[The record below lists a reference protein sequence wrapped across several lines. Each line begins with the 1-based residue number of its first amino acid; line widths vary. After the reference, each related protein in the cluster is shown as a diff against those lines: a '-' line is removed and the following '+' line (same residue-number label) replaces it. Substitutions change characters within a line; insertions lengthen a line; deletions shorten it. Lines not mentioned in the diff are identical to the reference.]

1 MLAFIIRRVLWGIVT
16 LVAVIFLTFLIF
28 RIFPAADPAQLLAGK
43 GATPQQVKYIN
54 KELGLDHS
62 WIVQFWLYLK
72 GIVLHFNFGTSFYT
86 QRPRARHDFGGALSP
101 TISLTVGAAILWVIF
116 GIPVGIISAVKRGT
130 FLDRAAMSTALT
142 FVSMPSFWFAPD
154 PDLPDRQ
161 VDRAGLDLPGSR
173 AVMSVSRA
181 NPGKWFTSLILP
193 WLVLSLTQ
201 AAVYSRLLR
210 GNLLETMR
218 MDFIRTARAKGLPER
233 TVIFRHGV
241 RAAITPMM
249 TVLGLDLGALLG
261 GAVITERIFEIHG
274 VGLLNIT
281 AITQADFPVVQG
293 TTVLAAMFVVL
304 ANIVVDVL
312 YAYIDP
318 RVRVQ

>member
-1 MLAFIIRRVLWGIVT
+1 
-16 LVAVIFLTFLIF
+16 
-28 RIFPAADPAQLLAGK
+28 
-43 GATPQQVKYIN
+43 
-54 KELGLDHS
+54 
-62 WIVQFWLYLK
+62 
-72 GIVLHFNFGTSFYT
+72 
-86 QRPRARHDFGGALSP
+86 
-101 TISLTVGAAILWVIF
+101 
-116 GIPVGIISAVKRGT
+116 
-130 FLDRAAMSTALT
+130 MSSALT
-142 FVSMPSFWFAPD
+142 FVSMPSFWFA
-154 PDLPDRQ
+154 LIVIYLISQ
-161 VDRAGLDLPGSR
+161 SIGLLSVFPGPGTYVGLTS
-173 AVMSVSRA
+173 

-201 AAVYSRLLR
+201 AAIYSRLLR
-210 GNLLETMR
+210 GNLIEVMR
-218 MDFIRTARAKGLPER
+218 QDFIRTARAKGLPER
-233 TVIFRHGV
+233 TVIMRHGV

-261 GAVITERIFEIHG
+261 GAVITEKIFEIHG

-281 AITQADFPVVQG
+281 AITQSDFPVVQG

>member
-16 LVAVIFLTFLIF
+16 LICVIFLTFLIF
-28 RIFPAADPAQLLAGK
+28 RIFPAANPAQLLAGK
-43 GATPQQVKYIN
+43 GATPQQIKYIN
-54 KELGLDHS
+54 KELGLNHT

-72 GIVLHFNFGTSFYT
+72 GIVLHFNLGTSFYT
-86 QRPRARHDFGGALSP
+86 QRPVLPTIGNALSP

-116 GIPVGIISAVKRGT
+116 GVPVGIISAVRRGT

-142 FVSMPSFWFAPD
+142 FVSMPSFWFA
-154 PDLPDRQ
+154 LILIYLI
-161 VDRAGLDLPGSR
+161 AKSIGLVGVFPGPGTY
-173 AVMSVSRA
+173 VGLTA

-201 AAVYSRLLR
+201 AAIYSRLLR
-210 GNLLETMR
+210 GNLIETMR

-233 TVIFRHGV
+233 TVIWRHGV

-261 GAVITERIFEIHG
+261 GAVITEKIFEIHG

-281 AITQADFPVVQG
+281 AINQADFPIVQG

-312 YAYIDP
+312 YAYVDP

>member
-1 MLAFIIRRVLWGIVT
+1 LLAFIIRRVLWGIVT
-16 LVAVIFLTFLIF
+16 LIAVIFLTFLIF
-28 RIFPAADPAQLLAGK
+28 RIFPAANPAELLAGK
-43 GATPQQVKYIN
+43 GATPQTIRHIN
-54 KELGLDHS
+54 QELGLNHS

-72 GIVLHFNFGTSFYT
+72 GIILHFNFGFSFYT
-86 QRPRARHDFGGALSP
+86 QRPVLGTISGALSE
-101 TISLTVGAAILWVIF
+101 TISLTVGAAVLWVIF
-116 GIPVGIISAVKRGT
+116 GIPVGIISAVRRGT
-130 FLDRAAMSTALT
+130 FLDRVAMSTALT
-142 FVSMPSFWFAPD
+142 FVSMPSFWFA
-154 PDLPDRQ
+154 LILIYLIAKQ
-161 VDRAGLDLPGSR
+161 IGLVSVLPGPGTY
-173 AVMSVSRA
+173 VGLTA
-181 NPGKWFTSLILP
+181 NPGKWFTSLIMP

-201 AAVYSRLLR
+201 AAIYSRLLR
-210 GNLLETMR
+210 GNLIEVMR

-233 TVIFRHGV
+233 TVIMRHGV

-261 GAVITERIFEIHG
+261 GAVITEKIFEIHG

-281 AITQADFPVVQG
+281 AITQSDFPIVQG

-312 YAYIDP
+312 YAYVDP

>member
-1 MLAFIIRRVLWGIVT
+1 MAAFIIRRVLWGIVT
-16 LVAVIFLTFLIF
+16 LVCVIFLTFLIF
-28 RIFPAADPAQLLAGK
+28 RIFPATDPATLLAGK
-43 GATPQQVKYIN
+43 GATPQQVAYIR

-72 GIVLHFNFGTSFYT
+72 GIVLHFNLGTSFYT
-86 QRPRARHDFGGALSP
+86 GRPVLN
-101 TISLTVGAAILWVIF
+101 TIMQSLPATVSLTVGAAILWVVL
-116 GIPVGIISAVKRGT
+116 GIPVGIISAIKRGT
-130 FLDRAAMSTALT
+130 FIDRAAMTAALT
-142 FVSMPSFWFAPD
+142 FVSMPTFWFA
-154 PDLPDRQ
+154 LIVIYLVAQ
-161 VDRAGLDLPGSR
+161 SIGLLSVFPGPGTY
-173 AVMSVSRA
+173 VGLTA
-181 NPGKWFTSLILP
+181 NPAKWFTSLILP
-193 WLVLSLTQ
+193 WLVLALTQ
-201 AAVYSRLLR
+201 AAIYSRLLR
-210 GNLLETMR
+210 GNLLEAMGE
-218 MDFIRTARAKGLPER
+218 DFIRTARAKGLPER
-233 TVIFRHGV
+233 TVIWRHGV
-241 RAAITPMM
+241 RAAITPMV

-281 AITQADFPVVQG
+281 AITQSDFPIVQG